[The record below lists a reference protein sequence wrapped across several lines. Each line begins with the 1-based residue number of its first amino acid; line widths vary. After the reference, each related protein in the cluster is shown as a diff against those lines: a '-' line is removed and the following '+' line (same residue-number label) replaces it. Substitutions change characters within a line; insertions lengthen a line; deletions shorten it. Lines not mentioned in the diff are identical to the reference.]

1 MNEMWADITDDG
13 EPMID
18 WDEAVQKALL
28 FDGGDREYDA
38 ALGKILVQVQREAFE
53 IGFREGVASKGPIM
67 QMTALTFTG
76 GTA

>member
-53 IGFREGVASKGPIM
+53 MGFRQGVESKGPIM

>member
-1 MNEMWADITDDG
+1 MEELWADITEDG
-13 EPMID
+13 ELMID
-18 WDEAVQKALL
+18 WDEAIEKALL

-53 IGFREGVASKGPIM
+53 QGFRQGLESKGPLM